1 MAEPGVAVVTGAAG
15 GIGRAV
21 VRRLLDAGLRVVATD
36 VSEEA
41 LRELAQAREAQPR
54 LACEVMDVADVD
66 SIRAAAARVDAA
78 FHRVD
83 VLVTCAGVFQ
93 QISALKDDAAAV
105 ERVLRVNLTGTL
117 HTTTHFGALMARTGG
132 RIVHVSSIAGHTGA
146 ALAGPYAASKA
157 GMVALTQSHARELAP
172 HGISVNAVLPGYVDT
187 AMAAPMRA
195 TLHQF
200 VVPRIPL
207 RRFAQPDEVA
217 EVIGF
222 LATCKTQYLT
232 GAAIPIDGGLH
243 VG

>member
-1 MAEPGVAVVTGAAG
+1 MPETGVAVVTGAAG

-21 VRRLLDAGLRVVATD
+21 VHRLLRAGLRVVATD
-36 VSEEA
+36 VSPEA
-41 LRELAQAREAQPR
+41 LRELEAARAEQPR
-54 LACEVMDVADVD
+54 LSCEVMDVADVE

-78 FHRVD
+78 WHRVD
-83 VLVTCAGVFQ
+83 VLVTCAGIFQ

-117 HTTTHFGALMARTGG
+117 HATTHFGAIMARKGG
-132 RIVHVSSIAGHTGA
+132 RIVHVSSISGHTGA

-187 AMAAPMRA
+187 PMAAPMRA

-217 EVIGF
+217 EVIEF
-222 LATCKTQYLT
+222 LATCKTPYLT

>member
-1 MAEPGVAVVTGAAG
+1 MAETGVAVVTGAAG

-21 VRRLLDAGLRVVATD
+21 VQRLLRAGLHVVATD
-36 VSEEA
+36 VSLEA
-41 LRELAQAREAQPR
+41 LGGLEAARQESPR
-54 LACEVMDVADVD
+54 LSCEVMDVADVE

-78 FHRVD
+78 WHRVD
-83 VLVTCAGVFQ
+83 VLVTCAGIFQ

-117 HTTTHFGALMARTGG
+117 HTATHFGAIMARKGG
-132 RIVHVSSIAGHTGA
+132 RIVHVSSISGHTGA

-187 AMAAPMRA
+187 PMAAPMRA

-217 EVIGF
+217 EVIEF
-222 LATCKTQYLT
+222 LATCKTPYLT

>member
-1 MAEPGVAVVTGAAG
+1 MSEPRVAVVTGAAG

-21 VRRLLDAGLRVVATD
+21 VQRLLRAGLHVVATD
-36 VSEEA
+36 HSEQP
-41 LRELAQAREAQPR
+41 LRDLAELGKDQPR
-54 LACEVMDVADVD
+54 LSCEVLDVADVE
-66 SIRAAAARVDAA
+66 SVRGAAARVDAA
-78 FHRVD
+78 HHRVD

-105 ERVLRVNLTGTL
+105 ERVLRINLTGTL
-117 HTTTHFGALMARTGG
+117 HTTTHFGAIMARTGG
-132 RIVHVSSIAGHTGA
+132 RIVHVSSIAGLTGA

-187 AMAAPMRA
+187 PMAAPMRA
-195 TLHQF
+195 TLQQF
-200 VVPRIPL
+200 VMPRVPL

-217 EVIGF
+217 EVIEF
-222 LATCKTQYLT
+222 LATCKTPYLT